1 VLDLEERF
9 LRENARHALPEKS
22 MIVHQECP
30 DRWLTRFYHAS
41 TTFSAG
47 QSSTAKQL
55 PVFSGS

>member
-1 VLDLEERF
+1 
-9 LRENARHALPEKS
+9 
-22 MIVHQECP
+22 MIVHQKRP
-30 DRWLTRFYHAS
+30 DLWSIPLHHPS